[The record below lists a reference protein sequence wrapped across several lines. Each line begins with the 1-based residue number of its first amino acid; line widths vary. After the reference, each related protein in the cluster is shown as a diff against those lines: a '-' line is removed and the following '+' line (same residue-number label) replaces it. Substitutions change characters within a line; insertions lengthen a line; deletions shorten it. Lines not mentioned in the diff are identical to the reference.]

1 MAEAMSTYYPMIYD
15 FLVEQGLSK
24 AAAALK
30 TESKIDL
37 KTPRHGE
44 SLSDVLKVTGAKR
57 GREGEAN
64 GHAAKK
70 GPAAAA
76 SDDDDDDDDDD
87 DSESSDDDD
96 DEKPAAAAPKASV

>member
-1 MAEAMSTYYPMIYD
+1 VTHSLTVCA
-15 FLVEQGLSK
+15 LQGLSK

-30 TESKIDL
+30 TESKIDA
-37 KTPRHGE
+37 KTPRSGG
-44 SLSDVLKVTGAKR
+44 SLAEALKLSGAKR

-76 SDDDDDDDDDD
+76 
-87 DSESSDDDD
+87 DSSSDDDD
-96 DEKPAAAAPKASV
+96 TSLTTTRRGDTETARAEAPSTNF